1 MRAGQIESFHGG
13 IETWNKFSSVNWITS
28 LLEKDSVQV
37 KQGSSEVIRESI
49 RKELLIDGWVLDAQ
63 LSVDFGLTITGLK
76 KALGFQIQTGNISR
90 AAYDYLK
97 LQYLYENRKI
107 ECACLVV
114 PSTAAAAEIG
124 GNLAHFGR
132 LRDEMKLFD
141 RIISVPL
148 LLVSFD

>member
-13 IETWNKFSSVNWITS
+13 FETWNKFSSVNWINS
-28 LLEKDSVQV
+28 LLENQSVQV

-49 RKELLIDGWVLDAQ
+49 RKELLIDGWVLDAP
-63 LSVDFGLTITGLK
+63 LSSDFGLTITGLK
-76 KALGFQIQTGNISR
+76 KPLGFQIQTGNISR

-97 LQYLYENRKI
+97 FQYLYEKRDI

-114 PSTAAAAEIG
+114 PSTTAASEIG

-132 LRDEMKLFD
+132 LREEMKLFD

-148 LLVSFD
+148 ILVSFD

>member
-13 IETWNKFSSVNWITS
+13 IETWNKFSSVDWIYS
-28 LLEKDSVQV
+28 LLEKELVQV
-37 KQGSSEVIRESI
+37 KQGSSEAIREAI

-76 KALGFQIQTGNISR
+76 KTLGFQIQTGNISR

-97 LQYLYENRKI
+97 LQYLYENRDI

-114 PSTAAAAEIG
+114 PSSTAAAEIG

-132 LRDEMKLFD
+132 LREEMKLFD

>member
-13 IETWNKFSSVNWITS
+13 AETWNRYSSVEWVKS
-28 LLEKDSVQV
+28 LLEKESIII
-37 KQGSSEVIRESI
+37 KQGSSEEIRDAI

-63 LSVDFGLTITGLK
+63 LSIDFGLTITGLK
-76 KALGFQIQTGNISR
+76 KTLGFQIQTGNISR

-97 LQYLYENRKI
+97 LQYLYEKREI

-114 PSTAAAAEIG
+114 PSSAAAAEIG

-132 LRDEMKLFD
+132 LREEMKLFD
-141 RIISVPL
+141 RIISIPM